1 MEWLRRCSW
10 PTRQENMTAAMFTPS
25 LPAAQSALSE
35 IVAEFHVE
43 KVQPEIILI
52 KISSSNSIGRQ
63 SGRLEVD
70 ATKER
75 LQLQPVEEVCRV
87 LRDLADA
94 FVMIC
99 LF

>member
-10 PTRQENMTAAMFTPS
+10 PTRQANMTAAMFPLLPS
-25 LPAAQSALSE
+25 QSLLSE

-43 KVQPEIILI
+43 KVQPEIVLI
-52 KISSSNSIGRQ
+52 KTSSSSSIGR
-63 SGRLEVD
+63 RLEDD

-87 LRDLADA
+87 LRDLAAA

>member
-1 MEWLRRCSW
+1 M
-10 PTRQENMTAAMFTPS
+10 
-25 LPAAQSALSE
+25 
-35 IVAEFHVE
+35 E
-43 KVQPEIILI
+43 KVQPEIVLI
-52 KISSSNSIGRQ
+52 KTSSSIGR
-63 SGRLEVD
+63 RLEDD

-87 LRDLADA
+87 LRDLAAA